1 MDVSQGGEIMVQKEY
16 GISHKIKVLISRD
29 TKLRK
34 SMNVEPVRLNVRA
47 GSMPSACYSCRPTP
61 AHYKETGMKLVKDL
75 LDQKIITAKT
85 AEASGARPHIL
96 LRNPEESPWHFAWWW
111 IFLLND
117 CLIRD

>member
-1 MDVSQGGEIMVQKEY
+1 MVQKEY

-61 AHYKETGMKLVKDL
+61 ADYKETGMKLVKDL
-75 LDQKIITAKT
+75 LDQKIITYCGNSRSEWCAPAHFVKKPGRVPLALCLVVDFY
-85 AEASGARPHIL
+85 AE
-96 LRNPEESPWHFAWWW
+96 
-111 IFLLND
+111 
-117 CLIRD
+117 